1 MDKGDITT
9 LALQTSGG
17 PCQHPAIPAPSAF
30 RFKAPPRLND
40 SSLELQVGILVA
52 CLLMSAFFSGSETG
66 LMSLNRYR
74 LKHLRKRNR
83 GAKLALKLLNRPDR
97 LLGLILIGNNAVN
110 ILASALGTVIAI
122 RLFGDAGIAIAT
134 AVLTVVILVFSE
146 VTPKTLA
153 ALHPERIA
161 FPAAYVLNGLMR
173 VLGPAVWLMSSISN
187 GLLRVMGIDTER
199 RPEDALSSEEL
210 RTIVNES
217 GPMIPPRHKRMLL
230 NILDLEQVTVDDIM
244 VPRQEL
250 YGIDLDDDDPTL
262 LARLQRSPYSR
273 VAVYREDISNIS
285 GVLHLRTLGQFLQ
298 ADGTVD
304 RDAIQRAADEP
315 YYVPEGTA
323 LNLQL
328 LNFQKLR
335 RRFGIVV
342 DEYGSVL
349 GLVTLEDILEE
360 IVGEFTSGLENE
372 SSEISREADG
382 SFLIDAG
389 ASIRDINRVLQWEL
403 PSEGPR
409 TLNGLIL
416 EHLQVIPEANLGLR
430 IGDYDLE
437 ITQLRGRMISRVRA
451 RLHTSPG

>member
-1 MDKGDITT
+1 M
-9 LALQTSGG
+9 
-17 PCQHPAIPAPSAF
+17 
-30 RFKAPPRLND
+30 ND

>member
-1 MDKGDITT
+1 
-9 LALQTSGG
+9 
-17 PCQHPAIPAPSAF
+17 
-30 RFKAPPRLND
+30 LND

>member
-1 MDKGDITT
+1 LDKGDITT